1 MTVSEVSADE
11 TRQRPRGR
19 AKQRLAAIVA
29 VASLVGFGALALY
42 LLIDIDVE
50 ELTWSRRVY
59 IFAGVEAITFAGV
72 GWLFG
77 REVHRERAEVA
88 EDRAANAEQKV
99 EAVSATASQSV
110 IDASRFRDRG
120 LLLREELRSAVK
132 SHQTRGPSQTS
143 SPIADLAAKAELLFP
158 DD

>member
-1 MTVSEVSADE
+1 MNADE
-11 TRQRPRGR
+11 KRQRPAAR

-29 VASLVGFGALALY
+29 VASFVAFGALALY
-42 LLIDIDVE
+42 LLIDVDVE

-59 IFAGVEAITFAGV
+59 IFAAVEAITFAGV

-88 EDRAANAEQKV
+88 EDRAANAEQKTD
-99 EAVSATASQSV
+99 AVSATATQSV

-120 LLLREELRSAVK
+120 VLLREELRSAAK
-132 SHQTRGPSQTS
+132 SQQTRGPAQAG

>member
-1 MTVSEVSADE
+1 MSADE
-11 TRQRPRGR
+11 QRQRPIGR

-29 VASLVGFGALALY
+29 VVSLLGFGVLALY
-42 LLIDIDVE
+42 LLIDVDVE
-50 ELTWSRRVY
+50 EVTWSRRVY
-59 IFAGVEAITFAGV
+59 IFAAVEAITFAGV

-88 EDRAANAEQKV
+88 EDRAADAEQKT
-99 EAVSATASQSV
+99 EAVSATATQSV

-120 LLLREELRSAVK
+120 LLLREELKRAAK
-132 SHQTRGPSQTS
+132 SHQTRGSEQAG
-143 SPIADLAAKAELLFP
+143 SPIADLAAKAEVLFP